1 LSEMLKILYVDDE
14 PDIRTIV
21 EMALGLDQAMDVRL
35 AESGPQAL
43 DILGAEGWVPD
54 LALVDMMMPGMS
66 GLDVLDTMRQRDD
79 VAGVPVV
86 FVTASARQDDMNRYI
101 EAGAIGVISKPFD
114 PMSLARTVREYCE
127 R

>member
-1 LSEMLKILYVDDE
+1 
-14 PDIRTIV
+14 
-21 EMALGLDQAMDVRL
+21 MDVRL

>member
-1 LSEMLKILYVDDE
+1 MNEMLKILYVDDE

-21 EMALGLDQAMDVRL
+21 EMALGLDHAMDVRL
-35 AESGPQAL
+35 AESGTQAL

-66 GLDVLDTMRQRDD
+66 GLDVLDTMRRRDD